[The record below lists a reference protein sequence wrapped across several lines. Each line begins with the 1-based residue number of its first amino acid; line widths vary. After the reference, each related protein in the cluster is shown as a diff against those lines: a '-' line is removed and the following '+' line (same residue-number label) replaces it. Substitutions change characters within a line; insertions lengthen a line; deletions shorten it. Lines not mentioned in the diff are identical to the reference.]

1 MSLMIIRSSISS
13 VICGAIPD
21 SKTATGYIKSVEEQ
35 FKGTS
40 KGHAS
45 TLILKMLTTKYEGSG
60 GVREHIMVMND
71 MANKLKSMEMEI
83 SEESNTKRVTPE
95 PFEDLWT
102 ACKMNIDGFPGED
115 EVVVLID
122 LKVVMNVQV
131 QCLGSICIHPVDMKM
146 WRRATYT
153 CLGLGNVSVICSEHE
168 RLALLNFKHSI
179 QDPFEMLSSWVGNEC
194 CMWEGIQCDAV
205 TGNVQ
210 RLKLNAD
217 SYYDFFTRN
226 KVSSS
231 LAELRHLKYLDLS
244 GNGFFLGSQIPEF
257 IGSFKQLTYLNLFDA
272 GFEGIIPPQIGNLS
286 NLKVLNLGSNFLKAD
301 EIAWIS
307 RLPSLE
313 LLDLSS
319 VDLSGAQNWDQTLLH
334 MTPLLKELSLSNCL
348 LSNVDL
354 GAFLNLSRILPNI
367 KHLDLGFNSFEG
379 PLPTFF
385 QNMTSLTFLDL
396 SVFNL
401 SLAWNFPD
409 LLSMIPSL
417 SELHLF
423 DCGLNRTH
431 LSSLRLNFSTL
442 SNIQHLDLS
451 FNPLGGIFLSFLT
464 NMSSLRVL
472 DLLDTMLNSS
482 LPIMPKLL
490 ELHLSYNKFKQIEH
504 VGIWRQ
510 CHLQQLRVTNNEFG
524 MEMIDSPKNASE
536 CSQDSLANLRVLD
549 LSYNRLVGSIPESL
563 SRLRFL
569 EVLDLS
575 QNHLTGPVPEFP
587 GKLAKLRSLVLSNNS
602 LEGVVTEAYFANLS
616 MLKDL
621 DASSN
626 TKLTFNVSRGWIPPF
641 QLKSLNLSSCNISN
655 GFPQWLRKQQKLQIL
670 VLSNATLS
678 GPLPTWLRKMPIIPV
693 LDLSHNKFSG
703 PLTNLPNGG
712 NDKVYTYS
720 PEPALLLE
728 YNLFNG
734 SIPRSLCR
742 RTYLVGLDL
751 SKNMLSGKIPNCLGN
766 LKDLTNMILSSNW
779 LSGVIPSSIALNS
792 SLFWLS
798 LNDNNF
804 IGELPRELAN
814 LQLLQVLDLGDNKFS
829 GNIPKWIG
837 EKFIDLVV
845 LRLHKNNFTGRI
857 PRSLCKISTLQILDL
872 AYNKLTGTI
881 PRCVGKLNGMVESH
895 SIPLYHSASDYDKN
909 VIQGMKG
916 VDLEYTTIWG
926 MWGDSTQHWK
936 DDRVIFSS
944 SMAALHFLSHLNL
957 SYNNLSGQIPTG
969 NQLQTL
975 NDPSI
980 YAGNEHLCGPPLP
993 NTCSNHH
1000 DPTTTRSKKKH
1011 KATDEW
1017 MKVWL
1022 FYGDIMSGFVTGFWG
1037 VIGVVLFKK
1046 QWRQKLFMFA
1056 EVMVDKI
1063 YVAVMLRVSKIK
1075 KGREAA

>member
-1 MSLMIIRSSISS
+1 MVRQSS
-13 VICGAIPD
+13 
-21 SKTATGYIKSVEEQ
+21 YQE
-35 FKGTS
+35 GT
-40 KGHAS
+40 K
-45 TLILKMLTTKYEGSG
+45 
-60 GVREHIMVMND
+60 
-71 MANKLKSMEMEI
+71 NK
-83 SEESNTKRVTPE
+83 ESNTKRVTPE

-115 EVVVLID
+115 EAVVLID

-348 LSNVDL
+348 LSNVEL

-423 DCGLNRTH
+423 DCGLDRTH
-431 LSSLRLNFSTL
+431 LSSPRLNFSTL

-472 DLLDTMLNSS
+472 DLSDTMLNSS

-490 ELHLSYNKFKQIEH
+490 ELHLSYNMFKQIEH

-510 CHLQQLRVTNNEFG
+510 CHLQQLR
-524 MEMIDSPKNASE
+524 NAPN
-536 CSQDSLANLRVLD
+536 SLANLRVLD

-587 GKLAKLRSLVLSNNS
+587 GNLTKLDLSSNQLTGSIPKSLGKLVALTDLNLSSNLLNGSIPLSIGKFAKLRSLVLSNNS

-655 GFPQWLRKQQKLQIL
+655 GFPQWLRKQRKLQIL

-766 LKDLTNMILSSNW
+766 LKDLTNMILSSNR
-779 LSGVIPSSIALNS
+779 LSGVIPSSISLNS

-814 LQLLQVLDLGDNKFS
+814 LQRLQVLDVGDNKFS

-837 EKFIDLVV
+837 EKLIDLVV

-857 PRSLCKISTLQILDL
+857 PRSLCKISSLQILDL
-872 AYNKLTGTI
+872 AYNNLTGTI
-881 PRCVGKLNGMVESH
+881 PRCVGKLNGMVESY

-980 YAGNEHLCGPPLP
+980 YAGNKHLCGPPLP
-993 NTCSNHH
+993 NTCSNHQ

-1075 KGREAA
+1075 RGREAA

>member
-1 MSLMIIRSSISS
+1 
-13 VICGAIPD
+13 
-21 SKTATGYIKSVEEQ
+21 
-35 FKGTS
+35 
-40 KGHAS
+40 
-45 TLILKMLTTKYEGSG
+45 
-60 GVREHIMVMND
+60 
-71 MANKLKSMEMEI
+71 
-83 SEESNTKRVTPE
+83 
-95 PFEDLWT
+95 
-102 ACKMNIDGFPGED
+102 MNIDGFEGFKNGGTGRRSLGSRMVEHED
-115 EVVVLID
+115 EE
-122 LKVVMNVQV
+122 V
-131 QCLGSICIHPVDMKM
+131 QCLGSICIHLVDMKM

-153 CLGLGNVSVICSEHE
+153 CLGIGNVSVICSEHE

-194 CMWEGIQCDAV
+194 CMWEGIQCDGV

-217 SYYDFFTRN
+217 SYYDFFPRN

-257 IGSFKQLTYLNLFDA
+257 IGSLKQLTYLNLFDA

-301 EIAWIS
+301 EMALIS

-334 MTPLLKELSLSNCL
+334 MTPLLKELSLSNCQ
-348 LSNVDL
+348 LSNVEL
-354 GAFLNLSRILPNI
+354 GAFLNLSRIFPNI

-396 SVFNL
+396 SGFNL

-423 DCGLNRTH
+423 DCGLDRTH
-431 LSSLRLNFSTL
+431 LSSPRLNFSKL
-442 SNIQHLDLS
+442 DNIQHLDLG
-451 FNPLGGIFLSFLT
+451 FNPLGGVFLSFLT

-472 DLLDTMLNSS
+472 DLSDTMLNSS

-490 ELHLSYNKFKQIEH
+490 ELYLSYNKFKQIEH
-504 VGIWRQ
+504 
-510 CHLQQLRVTNNEFG
+510 FG

-549 LSYNRLVGSIPESL
+549 LSYNKLAGSIPESV
-563 SRLRFL
+563 STLRFL

-587 GKLAKLRSLVLSNNS
+587 GNLTKVDLSSNQLTGSIPKSLGKLAALTDLNLSSNLLNGSIPLSIGKLSKLRSLVLSNNS

-621 DASSN
+621 DTSSN
-626 TKLTFNVSRGWIPPF
+626 SKLTFHVSHGTSARMVAEDAHHSC
-641 QLKSLNLSSCNISN
+641 LRSLS
-655 GFPQWLRKQQKLQIL
+655 QQIQR
-670 VLSNATLS
+670 T
-678 GPLPTWLRKMPIIPV
+678 
-693 LDLSHNKFSG
+693 
-703 PLTNLPNGG
+703 LTNLPNGG

-742 RTYLVGLDL
+742 RTYLVGLDH

-766 LKDLTNMILSSNW
+766 LKDLTNMILSSNR

-804 IGELPRELAN
+804 IGELPRELVN
-814 LQLLQVLDLGDNKFS
+814 LQRLQVLDVGDNKFS

-837 EKFIDLVV
+837 EKLIDLVV

-872 AYNKLTGTI
+872 AYNNLTGTI

-895 SIPLYHSASDYDKN
+895 SIPLYHSASNYDKN

-916 VDLEYTTIWG
+916 VDLEYTTIWDIVYN
-926 MWGDSTQHWK
+926 MDL
-936 DDRVIFSS
+936 SS
-944 SMAALHFLSHLNL
+944 NKLVGEIPVELTALSKLVS
-957 SYNNLSGQIPTG
+957 
-969 NQLQTL
+969 
-975 NDPSI
+975 SI
-980 YAGNEHLCGPPLP
+980 CY
-993 NTCSNHH
+993 
-1000 DPTTTRSKKKH
+1000 
-1011 KATDEW
+1011 
-1017 MKVWL
+1017 
-1022 FYGDIMSGFVTGFWG
+1022 
-1037 VIGVVLFKK
+1037 
-1046 QWRQKLFMFA
+1046 Q
-1056 EVMVDKI
+1056 
-1063 YVAVMLRVSKIK
+1063 
-1075 KGREAA
+1075 